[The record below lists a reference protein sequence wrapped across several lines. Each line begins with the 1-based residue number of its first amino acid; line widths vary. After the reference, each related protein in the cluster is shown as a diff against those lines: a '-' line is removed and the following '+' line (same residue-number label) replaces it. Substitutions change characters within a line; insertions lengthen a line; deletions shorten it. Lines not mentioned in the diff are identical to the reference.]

1 MRQYGLIGKTLGHS
15 FSQRYFEEK
24 FAALERFDCRYVLY
38 ELPEIAHFREFAAS
52 VPDLCGLNVTI
63 PYKQSIMPLLDE
75 IDAEAESVGAVNT
88 VKVLREGRTMR
99 LVGYNT
105 DVEGFR
111 RSLAGQPLPKR
122 ALVFGTGGA
131 AAAVVYVLR
140 QWGVEY
146 KMVSRHPAGDMIGYE
161 DVSGAM
167 LKDWPW
173 ILNCTPVG
181 MWPGVGECL
190 PLPYEALTERHFLY
204 DLVYN
209 PKETLFLRQGAE
221 RGARVQN
228 GLDMLRFQA
237 DAAWEIW
244 NLSRK

>member
-24 FAALERFDCRYVLY
+24 FAASGRLDCHYALY
-38 ELPEIAHFREFAAS
+38 ELPEIAHFREFVAS
-52 VPDLCGLNVTI
+52 VPDLRGLNVTI

-75 IDAEAESVGAVNT
+75 IDVEAEDVGAVNT
-88 VKVLREGRTMR
+88 VKVLRGGRTLK

-146 KMVSRHPAGDMIGYE
+146 KMVSRHPAENMIGYE
-161 DVSGAM
+161 DVTSAV

-173 ILNCTPVG
+173 LLNCTPVG
-181 MWPGVGECL
+181 MWPDVEECL
-190 PLPYEALTERHFLY
+190 PLPYEALAEGSFLY

-209 PKETLFLRQGAE
+209 PEETQFLRRGRE

-228 GLDMLRFQA
+228 GLRMLQFQA